1 MPIEIKELSFSYDSK
16 PFIDNLDLKIDDGE
30 MVGIIGNTGCGKS
43 TFVRLIAGLI
53 KSDSGKIIIDGD
65 DITNKKFNKKI
76 LRRKLGIVF
85 QFPEMQLFEQTIEKD
100 IFFGLKQYKLTYDE
114 KYKRAKEA
122 LELLG
127 LDFERIKDKSPLAL
141 SGGEKRKIAVAGILV
156 CKPKYLIFDEPIAGL
171 DCNSRDNFM
180 KLLLALKQNGTTII
194 IISHNTDYLAEYAD
208 RILALSEDAARAV
221 SESIGDA
228 GEIRLCLRSSA
239 VLVSNVLKDFIH
251 EQPHVSFSISSEPKG
266 CDLLIDSVSS
276 AYDIPDNAHLL
287 MTEEICLAVSSSHPL
302 AHTGHISVEQMMDE
316 KFIDLADT
324 PSYAGVF
331 NSIFSKCKKTPQ
343 IAYSCNDY
351 ILQGKLIS
359 LGLGVSFVAS
369 VTWTSSS
376 LPENISLLHIDDCPH
391 FRSIYY
397 QPLGSFC
404 SENQRIFEHQ
414 LEEYF
419 KKLNK

>member
-85 QFPEMQLFEQTIEKD
+85 QFPEMQLFEQTVEKD

-171 DCNSRDNFM
+171 DCNSRDSFM
-180 KLLLALKQNGTTII
+180 KLLLALKQNGATII

-208 RILALSEDAARAV
+208 RILVMDGGKIILDDKPNEIFNQATLLNNLN
-221 SESIGDA
+221 IGVCNSK
-228 GEIRLCLRSSA
+228 EIANLL
-239 VLVSNVLKDFIH
+239 NKNGFNIQNDILKYD
-251 EQPHVSFSISSEPKG
+251 
-266 CDLLIDSVSS
+266 DLLSS
-276 AYDIPDNAHLL
+276 I
-287 MTEEICLAVSSSHPL
+287 
-302 AHTGHISVEQMMDE
+302 ISN
-316 KFIDLADT
+316 I
-324 PSYAGVF
+324 GV
-331 NSIFSKCKKTPQ
+331 I
-343 IAYSCNDY
+343 ND
-351 ILQGKLIS
+351 
-359 LGLGVSFVAS
+359 
-369 VTWTSSS
+369 
-376 LPENISLLHIDDCPH
+376 
-391 FRSIYY
+391 
-397 QPLGSFC
+397 
-404 SENQRIFEHQ
+404 
-414 LEEYF
+414 
-419 KKLNK
+419 

>member
-65 DITNKKFNKKI
+65 DITNKKFNKII

-85 QFPEMQLFEQTIEKD
+85 QFPEMQLFEQTVEKD

-127 LDFERIKDKSPLAL
+127 LDFEKIKDKSPLAL

-171 DCNSRDNFM
+171 DCNSRDSFM

-194 IISHNTDYLAEYAD
+194 IISHNTEYLAEYAD
-208 RILALSEDAARAV
+208 RILVMDGGKIILDDKPNEIFNQTNLLNNLN
-221 SESIGDA
+221 IGVCNSK
-228 GEIRLCLRSSA
+228 EIANLLNKNGFNIQSDI
-239 VLVSNVLKDFIH
+239 LKYD
-251 EQPHVSFSISSEPKG
+251 
-266 CDLLIDSVSS
+266 DLLSS
-276 AYDIPDNAHLL
+276 I
-287 MTEEICLAVSSSHPL
+287 
-302 AHTGHISVEQMMDE
+302 ISN
-316 KFIDLADT
+316 I
-324 PSYAGVF
+324 GV
-331 NSIFSKCKKTPQ
+331 I
-343 IAYSCNDY
+343 ND
-351 ILQGKLIS
+351 
-359 LGLGVSFVAS
+359 
-369 VTWTSSS
+369 
-376 LPENISLLHIDDCPH
+376 
-391 FRSIYY
+391 
-397 QPLGSFC
+397 
-404 SENQRIFEHQ
+404 
-414 LEEYF
+414 
-419 KKLNK
+419 

>member
-141 SGGEKRKIAVAGILV
+141 SGGEKRKIAFAGILV

-208 RILALSEDAARAV
+208 RILVMDGGKIILDDKPNEIFNQTNLLNNLN
-221 SESIGDA
+221 IGVCNSK
-228 GEIRLCLRSSA
+228 EIANLL
-239 VLVSNVLKDFIH
+239 NKKGFNIQNDILKYD
-251 EQPHVSFSISSEPKG
+251 
-266 CDLLIDSVSS
+266 DLL
-276 AYDIPDNAHLL
+276 
-287 MTEEICLAVSSSHPL
+287 
-302 AHTGHISVEQMMDE
+302 
-316 KFIDLADT
+316 
-324 PSYAGVF
+324 
-331 NSIFSKCKKTPQ
+331 NSIISN
-343 IAYSCNDY
+343 IGVINDWH
-351 ILQGKLIS
+351 IIGS
-359 LGLGVSFVAS
+359 L
-369 VTWTSSS
+369 WK
-376 LPENISLLHIDDCPH
+376 
-391 FRSIYY
+391 Y
-397 QPLGSFC
+397 
-404 SENQRIFEHQ
+404 
-414 LEEYF
+414 
-419 KKLNK
+419 

>member
-141 SGGEKRKIAVAGILV
+141 SSGEKRKIAIAGILV

-171 DCNSRDNFM
+171 DCNSRDSFM

-208 RILALSEDAARAV
+208 RILVMDGGKIILDDKPNEIFNQATLLNNLN
-221 SESIGDA
+221 IGVCNSK
-228 GEIRLCLRSSA
+228 EIANLLNKNGFNIQSDI
-239 VLVSNVLKDFIH
+239 LKYD
-251 EQPHVSFSISSEPKG
+251 
-266 CDLLIDSVSS
+266 DLL
-276 AYDIPDNAHLL
+276 
-287 MTEEICLAVSSSHPL
+287 
-302 AHTGHISVEQMMDE
+302 
-316 KFIDLADT
+316 
-324 PSYAGVF
+324 
-331 NSIFSKCKKTPQ
+331 NSI
-343 IAYSCNDY
+343 I
-351 ILQGKLIS
+351 
-359 LGLGVSFVAS
+359 
-369 VTWTSSS
+369 
-376 LPENISLLHIDDCPH
+376 
-391 FRSIYY
+391 
-397 QPLGSFC
+397 
-404 SENQRIFEHQ
+404 
-414 LEEYF
+414 
-419 KKLNK
+419 

>member
-76 LRRKLGIVF
+76 LSRKLGIVF

-208 RILALSEDAARAV
+208 RILVMDGGKIILDDKPNEIFNQTNLLNNLN
-221 SESIGDA
+221 IGVCNSK
-228 GEIRLCLRSSA
+228 EIANLL
-239 VLVSNVLKDFIH
+239 NKKGFNIQNDILKYD
-251 EQPHVSFSISSEPKG
+251 
-266 CDLLIDSVSS
+266 DLL
-276 AYDIPDNAHLL
+276 
-287 MTEEICLAVSSSHPL
+287 
-302 AHTGHISVEQMMDE
+302 
-316 KFIDLADT
+316 
-324 PSYAGVF
+324 
-331 NSIFSKCKKTPQ
+331 NSIISN
-343 IAYSCNDY
+343 IGVIND
-351 ILQGKLIS
+351 
-359 LGLGVSFVAS
+359 
-369 VTWTSSS
+369 
-376 LPENISLLHIDDCPH
+376 
-391 FRSIYY
+391 
-397 QPLGSFC
+397 
-404 SENQRIFEHQ
+404 
-414 LEEYF
+414 
-419 KKLNK
+419 

>member
-16 PFIDNLDLKIDDGE
+16 PFIDNLDLKINDGE

-65 DITNKKFNKKI
+65 DITDKKFNKKI

-85 QFPEMQLFEQTIEKD
+85 QFPEMQLIEQTIEKD

-127 LDFERIKDKSPLAL
+127 LDFEKIKDKSPLAL
-141 SGGEKRKIAVAGILV
+141 SGGEKRKVAVAGILV

-208 RILALSEDAARAV
+208 RILVMDGGKIILDDKPNEIFNQATLLNNLN
-221 SESIGDA
+221 IGVCNSK
-228 GEIRLCLRSSA
+228 EIANLL
-239 VLVSNVLKDFIH
+239 NKKGFNIQNDILKYD
-251 EQPHVSFSISSEPKG
+251 
-266 CDLLIDSVSS
+266 DLL
-276 AYDIPDNAHLL
+276 
-287 MTEEICLAVSSSHPL
+287 
-302 AHTGHISVEQMMDE
+302 
-316 KFIDLADT
+316 
-324 PSYAGVF
+324 
-331 NSIFSKCKKTPQ
+331 NSIISN
-343 IAYSCNDY
+343 IGVIND
-351 ILQGKLIS
+351 
-359 LGLGVSFVAS
+359 
-369 VTWTSSS
+369 
-376 LPENISLLHIDDCPH
+376 
-391 FRSIYY
+391 
-397 QPLGSFC
+397 
-404 SENQRIFEHQ
+404 
-414 LEEYF
+414 
-419 KKLNK
+419 

>member
-16 PFIDNLDLKIDDGE
+16 PFIDNLNLKINDGE

-65 DITNKKFNKKI
+65 NITNKKFNKKI

-122 LELLG
+122 LEFLG

-208 RILALSEDAARAV
+208 RILVMDGGKIISDDKPNEIFNQATLLNNLN
-221 SESIGDA
+221 IGVCNSK
-228 GEIRLCLRSSA
+228 EIANSL
-239 VLVSNVLKDFIH
+239 NENGFNIQNDILKYD
-251 EQPHVSFSISSEPKG
+251 
-266 CDLLIDSVSS
+266 DLLSS
-276 AYDIPDNAHLL
+276 I
-287 MTEEICLAVSSSHPL
+287 
-302 AHTGHISVEQMMDE
+302 ISN
-316 KFIDLADT
+316 I
-324 PSYAGVF
+324 GV
-331 NSIFSKCKKTPQ
+331 I
-343 IAYSCNDY
+343 ND
-351 ILQGKLIS
+351 
-359 LGLGVSFVAS
+359 
-369 VTWTSSS
+369 
-376 LPENISLLHIDDCPH
+376 
-391 FRSIYY
+391 
-397 QPLGSFC
+397 
-404 SENQRIFEHQ
+404 
-414 LEEYF
+414 
-419 KKLNK
+419 

>member
-1 MPIEIKELSFSYDSK
+1 MSIEIKELSFSYDSK

-127 LDFERIKDKSPLAL
+127 LDFEKIKDKSPLAL

-171 DCNSRDNFM
+171 DCNSRDSFM

-208 RILALSEDAARAV
+208 RILVMDGGKIILDDKPNEIFNQTNLLNNLN
-221 SESIGDA
+221 IGVCNSK
-228 GEIRLCLRSSA
+228 EIANLLDKNGFNIQSDI
-239 VLVSNVLKDFIH
+239 LKYD
-251 EQPHVSFSISSEPKG
+251 
-266 CDLLIDSVSS
+266 DLLSS
-276 AYDIPDNAHLL
+276 I
-287 MTEEICLAVSSSHPL
+287 
-302 AHTGHISVEQMMDE
+302 ISN
-316 KFIDLADT
+316 I
-324 PSYAGVF
+324 GV
-331 NSIFSKCKKTPQ
+331 I
-343 IAYSCNDY
+343 ND
-351 ILQGKLIS
+351 
-359 LGLGVSFVAS
+359 
-369 VTWTSSS
+369 
-376 LPENISLLHIDDCPH
+376 
-391 FRSIYY
+391 
-397 QPLGSFC
+397 
-404 SENQRIFEHQ
+404 
-414 LEEYF
+414 
-419 KKLNK
+419 

>member
-16 PFIDNLDLKIDDGE
+16 PFIDNLDLKINDGE

-65 DITNKKFNKKI
+65 DITDKKFNKKI

-114 KYKRAKEA
+114 KNKRAKEA

-127 LDFERIKDKSPLAL
+127 LDFEKIKDKSPLAL
-141 SGGEKRKIAVAGILV
+141 SGGEKRKVAVAGILV

-208 RILALSEDAARAV
+208 RILVMDGGKIILDDKPNEIFNQATLLNNLN
-221 SESIGDA
+221 IGVCNSK
-228 GEIRLCLRSSA
+228 EIANLL
-239 VLVSNVLKDFIH
+239 NKKGFNIQNDILKYD
-251 EQPHVSFSISSEPKG
+251 
-266 CDLLIDSVSS
+266 DLL
-276 AYDIPDNAHLL
+276 
-287 MTEEICLAVSSSHPL
+287 
-302 AHTGHISVEQMMDE
+302 
-316 KFIDLADT
+316 
-324 PSYAGVF
+324 
-331 NSIFSKCKKTPQ
+331 NSIISN
-343 IAYSCNDY
+343 IGVIND
-351 ILQGKLIS
+351 
-359 LGLGVSFVAS
+359 
-369 VTWTSSS
+369 
-376 LPENISLLHIDDCPH
+376 
-391 FRSIYY
+391 
-397 QPLGSFC
+397 
-404 SENQRIFEHQ
+404 
-414 LEEYF
+414 
-419 KKLNK
+419 

>member
-65 DITNKKFNKKI
+65 DITNKKFDKKI

-114 KYKRAKEA
+114 KYKRAKDA

-127 LDFERIKDKSPLAL
+127 LDFEKIKDKSPLAL

-171 DCNSRDNFM
+171 DCNSRDSFM

-194 IISHNTDYLAEYAD
+194 IISHNTDYLAEYVD
-208 RILALSEDAARAV
+208 RILVMDGGKIILDDKPNEIFNQATLLNNLN
-221 SESIGDA
+221 IGVCNSK
-228 GEIRLCLRSSA
+228 EIANLLNKNGFNIQSDI
-239 VLVSNVLKDFIH
+239 LKYD
-251 EQPHVSFSISSEPKG
+251 
-266 CDLLIDSVSS
+266 DLL
-276 AYDIPDNAHLL
+276 
-287 MTEEICLAVSSSHPL
+287 
-302 AHTGHISVEQMMDE
+302 
-316 KFIDLADT
+316 
-324 PSYAGVF
+324 
-331 NSIFSKCKKTPQ
+331 NSIISN
-343 IAYSCNDY
+343 IGVIND
-351 ILQGKLIS
+351 
-359 LGLGVSFVAS
+359 
-369 VTWTSSS
+369 
-376 LPENISLLHIDDCPH
+376 
-391 FRSIYY
+391 
-397 QPLGSFC
+397 
-404 SENQRIFEHQ
+404 
-414 LEEYF
+414 
-419 KKLNK
+419 

>member
-65 DITNKKFNKKI
+65 DITNKKFNKRI

-171 DCNSRDNFM
+171 DCNSRDSFM

-208 RILALSEDAARAV
+208 RILVMDGGKIILDDKPNEIFNQATLLNNLN
-221 SESIGDA
+221 IGVCNSK
-228 GEIRLCLRSSA
+228 EIANLLNKNGFNIQSDI
-239 VLVSNVLKDFIH
+239 LKYD
-251 EQPHVSFSISSEPKG
+251 
-266 CDLLIDSVSS
+266 DLLSS
-276 AYDIPDNAHLL
+276 I
-287 MTEEICLAVSSSHPL
+287 
-302 AHTGHISVEQMMDE
+302 ISN
-316 KFIDLADT
+316 I
-324 PSYAGVF
+324 GV
-331 NSIFSKCKKTPQ
+331 I
-343 IAYSCNDY
+343 ND
-351 ILQGKLIS
+351 
-359 LGLGVSFVAS
+359 
-369 VTWTSSS
+369 
-376 LPENISLLHIDDCPH
+376 
-391 FRSIYY
+391 
-397 QPLGSFC
+397 
-404 SENQRIFEHQ
+404 
-414 LEEYF
+414 
-419 KKLNK
+419 

>member
-30 MVGIIGNTGCGKS
+30 MVGIIGNTGCEKS

-53 KSDSGKIIIDGD
+53 KSDSGKIIIAGD

-208 RILALSEDAARAV
+208 RILVMDGGKIILDDKPNEIFNQTNLLNNLN
-221 SESIGDA
+221 IGVCNSK
-228 GEIRLCLRSSA
+228 EIANLL
-239 VLVSNVLKDFIH
+239 NKKGFNIQNDILKYD
-251 EQPHVSFSISSEPKG
+251 
-266 CDLLIDSVSS
+266 DLL
-276 AYDIPDNAHLL
+276 
-287 MTEEICLAVSSSHPL
+287 
-302 AHTGHISVEQMMDE
+302 
-316 KFIDLADT
+316 
-324 PSYAGVF
+324 
-331 NSIFSKCKKTPQ
+331 NSIISN
-343 IAYSCNDY
+343 IGVIND
-351 ILQGKLIS
+351 
-359 LGLGVSFVAS
+359 
-369 VTWTSSS
+369 
-376 LPENISLLHIDDCPH
+376 
-391 FRSIYY
+391 
-397 QPLGSFC
+397 
-404 SENQRIFEHQ
+404 
-414 LEEYF
+414 
-419 KKLNK
+419 

>member
-30 MVGIIGNTGCGKS
+30 MVGIIGNTGSGKS

-85 QFPEMQLFEQTIEKD
+85 QFPEMQLFEQTVEKD

-127 LDFERIKDKSPLAL
+127 LDFEKIKDKSPLAL
-141 SGGEKRKIAVAGILV
+141 SGGEKRKVAVAGILV

-171 DCNSRDNFM
+171 DCNSRDSFM

-208 RILALSEDAARAV
+208 RILVMDGGKIVLDDKPNEIFNQATLLNNLN
-221 SESIGDA
+221 IGVCNSK
-228 GEIRLCLRSSA
+228 EIANLLNKNGFNIQRDI
-239 VLVSNVLKDFIH
+239 LKYD
-251 EQPHVSFSISSEPKG
+251 
-266 CDLLIDSVSS
+266 DLLSS
-276 AYDIPDNAHLL
+276 I
-287 MTEEICLAVSSSHPL
+287 
-302 AHTGHISVEQMMDE
+302 ISN
-316 KFIDLADT
+316 I
-324 PSYAGVF
+324 GV
-331 NSIFSKCKKTPQ
+331 I
-343 IAYSCNDY
+343 ND
-351 ILQGKLIS
+351 
-359 LGLGVSFVAS
+359 
-369 VTWTSSS
+369 
-376 LPENISLLHIDDCPH
+376 
-391 FRSIYY
+391 
-397 QPLGSFC
+397 
-404 SENQRIFEHQ
+404 
-414 LEEYF
+414 
-419 KKLNK
+419 

>member
-16 PFIDNLDLKIDDGE
+16 PFIDKLDLKINDGE

-65 DITNKKFNKKI
+65 DITDKKFNKKI

-127 LDFERIKDKSPLAL
+127 LDFEKIKDKSPLAL
-141 SGGEKRKIAVAGILV
+141 SGGEKRKVAVAGILV

-208 RILALSEDAARAV
+208 RILVMDGGKIILDDKPNEIFNQATLLNNLN
-221 SESIGDA
+221 IGVCNSK
-228 GEIRLCLRSSA
+228 EIANLL
-239 VLVSNVLKDFIH
+239 NKKGFNIQNDILKYD
-251 EQPHVSFSISSEPKG
+251 
-266 CDLLIDSVSS
+266 DLL
-276 AYDIPDNAHLL
+276 
-287 MTEEICLAVSSSHPL
+287 
-302 AHTGHISVEQMMDE
+302 
-316 KFIDLADT
+316 
-324 PSYAGVF
+324 
-331 NSIFSKCKKTPQ
+331 NSIISN
-343 IAYSCNDY
+343 IGVIND
-351 ILQGKLIS
+351 
-359 LGLGVSFVAS
+359 
-369 VTWTSSS
+369 
-376 LPENISLLHIDDCPH
+376 
-391 FRSIYY
+391 
-397 QPLGSFC
+397 
-404 SENQRIFEHQ
+404 
-414 LEEYF
+414 
-419 KKLNK
+419 

>member
-30 MVGIIGNTGCGKS
+30 MVGIIGNTGCEKS

-208 RILALSEDAARAV
+208 RILVMDGGKIILDDKPNEIFNQTNLLNNLN
-221 SESIGDA
+221 IGVCNSK
-228 GEIRLCLRSSA
+228 EIANLL
-239 VLVSNVLKDFIH
+239 NKKGFNIQNDILKYD
-251 EQPHVSFSISSEPKG
+251 
-266 CDLLIDSVSS
+266 DLLKSI
-276 AYDIPDNAHLL
+276 
-287 MTEEICLAVSSSHPL
+287 
-302 AHTGHISVEQMMDE
+302 ISN
-316 KFIDLADT
+316 I
-324 PSYAGVF
+324 GV
-331 NSIFSKCKKTPQ
+331 I
-343 IAYSCNDY
+343 ND
-351 ILQGKLIS
+351 
-359 LGLGVSFVAS
+359 
-369 VTWTSSS
+369 
-376 LPENISLLHIDDCPH
+376 
-391 FRSIYY
+391 
-397 QPLGSFC
+397 
-404 SENQRIFEHQ
+404 
-414 LEEYF
+414 
-419 KKLNK
+419 

>member
-127 LDFERIKDKSPLAL
+127 LDFERIKDKSPLTL

-171 DCNSRDNFM
+171 DCNSRDSFM

-208 RILALSEDAARAV
+208 RILVMDGGKIILDDKPNEIFNQATLLNNLN
-221 SESIGDA
+221 IGVCNSK
-228 GEIRLCLRSSA
+228 EIVNLL
-239 VLVSNVLKDFIH
+239 NKNGFNIQNDILKYD
-251 EQPHVSFSISSEPKG
+251 
-266 CDLLIDSVSS
+266 DLL
-276 AYDIPDNAHLL
+276 
-287 MTEEICLAVSSSHPL
+287 
-302 AHTGHISVEQMMDE
+302 
-316 KFIDLADT
+316 
-324 PSYAGVF
+324 
-331 NSIFSKCKKTPQ
+331 NSIISN
-343 IAYSCNDY
+343 IGVIND
-351 ILQGKLIS
+351 
-359 LGLGVSFVAS
+359 
-369 VTWTSSS
+369 
-376 LPENISLLHIDDCPH
+376 
-391 FRSIYY
+391 
-397 QPLGSFC
+397 
-404 SENQRIFEHQ
+404 
-414 LEEYF
+414 
-419 KKLNK
+419 

>member
-16 PFIDNLDLKIDDGE
+16 PFIDNLNLKINDGE
-30 MVGIIGNTGCGKS
+30 MVGIMGNTGCGKS

-127 LDFERIKDKSPLAL
+127 LDFEKIKDKSPLAL
-141 SGGEKRKIAVAGILV
+141 SGGEKRKVAVAGILV

-171 DCNSRDNFM
+171 DCNSRDSFM

-208 RILALSEDAARAV
+208 RILVMDGGKIILDDKPNEIFNQATLLNNLN
-221 SESIGDA
+221 IGVCNSK
-228 GEIRLCLRSSA
+228 EIANLLNKNGFNIQSDI
-239 VLVSNVLKDFIH
+239 LKYD
-251 EQPHVSFSISSEPKG
+251 
-266 CDLLIDSVSS
+266 DLLSS
-276 AYDIPDNAHLL
+276 I
-287 MTEEICLAVSSSHPL
+287 
-302 AHTGHISVEQMMDE
+302 ISN
-316 KFIDLADT
+316 I
-324 PSYAGVF
+324 GV
-331 NSIFSKCKKTPQ
+331 I
-343 IAYSCNDY
+343 ND
-351 ILQGKLIS
+351 
-359 LGLGVSFVAS
+359 
-369 VTWTSSS
+369 
-376 LPENISLLHIDDCPH
+376 
-391 FRSIYY
+391 
-397 QPLGSFC
+397 
-404 SENQRIFEHQ
+404 
-414 LEEYF
+414 
-419 KKLNK
+419 

>member
-16 PFIDNLDLKIDDGE
+16 PFIDNLDLKINDGE

-127 LDFERIKDKSPLAL
+127 LDFDRIKDKSPLAL

-208 RILALSEDAARAV
+208 RILVMDGGKIILDDKPNEIFNHTKLLNNLN
-221 SESIGDA
+221 IGVCNSK
-228 GEIRLCLRSSA
+228 EIANLLNKNGFNIQSDI
-239 VLVSNVLKDFIH
+239 LKYD
-251 EQPHVSFSISSEPKG
+251 
-266 CDLLIDSVSS
+266 DLLSS
-276 AYDIPDNAHLL
+276 I
-287 MTEEICLAVSSSHPL
+287 
-302 AHTGHISVEQMMDE
+302 ISN
-316 KFIDLADT
+316 I
-324 PSYAGVF
+324 GV
-331 NSIFSKCKKTPQ
+331 I
-343 IAYSCNDY
+343 ND
-351 ILQGKLIS
+351 
-359 LGLGVSFVAS
+359 
-369 VTWTSSS
+369 
-376 LPENISLLHIDDCPH
+376 
-391 FRSIYY
+391 
-397 QPLGSFC
+397 
-404 SENQRIFEHQ
+404 
-414 LEEYF
+414 
-419 KKLNK
+419 

>member
-53 KSDSGKIIIDGD
+53 KSDSGKIIIAGD

-208 RILALSEDAARAV
+208 RILVMDGGKIILDDKPNEIFNQTNLLNNLN
-221 SESIGDA
+221 IGVCNSK
-228 GEIRLCLRSSA
+228 EIANLL
-239 VLVSNVLKDFIH
+239 NKKGFNIQNDILKYD
-251 EQPHVSFSISSEPKG
+251 
-266 CDLLIDSVSS
+266 DLL
-276 AYDIPDNAHLL
+276 
-287 MTEEICLAVSSSHPL
+287 
-302 AHTGHISVEQMMDE
+302 
-316 KFIDLADT
+316 
-324 PSYAGVF
+324 
-331 NSIFSKCKKTPQ
+331 NSIISN
-343 IAYSCNDY
+343 IGVIND
-351 ILQGKLIS
+351 
-359 LGLGVSFVAS
+359 
-369 VTWTSSS
+369 
-376 LPENISLLHIDDCPH
+376 
-391 FRSIYY
+391 
-397 QPLGSFC
+397 
-404 SENQRIFEHQ
+404 
-414 LEEYF
+414 
-419 KKLNK
+419 

>member
-30 MVGIIGNTGCGKS
+30 MVGIIGNTGCEKS

-85 QFPEMQLFEQTIEKD
+85 QFPEMQLFEQMIEKD

-208 RILALSEDAARAV
+208 RILVMDGGKIILDDKPNEIFNQTNLLNNLN
-221 SESIGDA
+221 IGVCNSK
-228 GEIRLCLRSSA
+228 EIANLL
-239 VLVSNVLKDFIH
+239 NKKGFNIQNDILKYD
-251 EQPHVSFSISSEPKG
+251 
-266 CDLLIDSVSS
+266 DLL
-276 AYDIPDNAHLL
+276 
-287 MTEEICLAVSSSHPL
+287 
-302 AHTGHISVEQMMDE
+302 
-316 KFIDLADT
+316 
-324 PSYAGVF
+324 
-331 NSIFSKCKKTPQ
+331 NSIISN
-343 IAYSCNDY
+343 IGVIND
-351 ILQGKLIS
+351 
-359 LGLGVSFVAS
+359 
-369 VTWTSSS
+369 
-376 LPENISLLHIDDCPH
+376 
-391 FRSIYY
+391 
-397 QPLGSFC
+397 
-404 SENQRIFEHQ
+404 
-414 LEEYF
+414 
-419 KKLNK
+419 

>member
-16 PFIDNLDLKIDDGE
+16 PFIDNLDLKINDGE

-127 LDFERIKDKSPLAL
+127 LDFKKIKDKSPLAL

-171 DCNSRDNFM
+171 DCNSRDSFM

-208 RILALSEDAARAV
+208 RILVMDGGKIILDDKPNEIFNHTNLLNNLN
-221 SESIGDA
+221 IGVCNSK
-228 GEIRLCLRSSA
+228 EIANLLNKNGFNIQSDI
-239 VLVSNVLKDFIH
+239 LKYD
-251 EQPHVSFSISSEPKG
+251 
-266 CDLLIDSVSS
+266 DLL
-276 AYDIPDNAHLL
+276 
-287 MTEEICLAVSSSHPL
+287 
-302 AHTGHISVEQMMDE
+302 
-316 KFIDLADT
+316 
-324 PSYAGVF
+324 
-331 NSIFSKCKKTPQ
+331 NSIISN
-343 IAYSCNDY
+343 IGVIND
-351 ILQGKLIS
+351 
-359 LGLGVSFVAS
+359 
-369 VTWTSSS
+369 
-376 LPENISLLHIDDCPH
+376 
-391 FRSIYY
+391 
-397 QPLGSFC
+397 
-404 SENQRIFEHQ
+404 
-414 LEEYF
+414 
-419 KKLNK
+419 

>member
-16 PFIDNLDLKIDDGE
+16 PFIDNLDLKINDGE
-30 MVGIIGNTGCGKS
+30 VVGIIGNTGCGKS

-127 LDFERIKDKSPLAL
+127 LDFERIKDKSPLTL

-171 DCNSRDNFM
+171 DCNSRDSFM

-194 IISHNTDYLAEYAD
+194 IISHNTDYFAEYAD
-208 RILALSEDAARAV
+208 RILVMDGGKIILDDKPNEIFNQATLLNNLN
-221 SESIGDA
+221 IGVCNSK
-228 GEIRLCLRSSA
+228 EIVNLL
-239 VLVSNVLKDFIH
+239 NKNGFNIQNDILKYD
-251 EQPHVSFSISSEPKG
+251 
-266 CDLLIDSVSS
+266 DLL
-276 AYDIPDNAHLL
+276 
-287 MTEEICLAVSSSHPL
+287 
-302 AHTGHISVEQMMDE
+302 
-316 KFIDLADT
+316 
-324 PSYAGVF
+324 
-331 NSIFSKCKKTPQ
+331 NSIISN
-343 IAYSCNDY
+343 IGVIND
-351 ILQGKLIS
+351 
-359 LGLGVSFVAS
+359 
-369 VTWTSSS
+369 
-376 LPENISLLHIDDCPH
+376 
-391 FRSIYY
+391 
-397 QPLGSFC
+397 
-404 SENQRIFEHQ
+404 
-414 LEEYF
+414 
-419 KKLNK
+419 